1 MITQQD
7 QPLGEIN
14 HHKVGDEMLGRG
26 RWLLRAKEG
35 GTRLQPGQR
44 LFDLRRLQLI
54 VGAEGLDEGANGFV
68 HMRKMVL

>member
-1 MITQQD
+1 
-7 QPLGEIN
+7 
-14 HHKVGDEMLGRG
+14 MLGRG